1 MHTERQNMMGGPI
14 VKKLLSNLVLVLLV
28 SSLAHS
34 QVARP
39 GGRPI
44 RRPPIDPKL
53 PGKQQPTTEVTYQ
66 RACIAVGGQGTVL
79 VSTDDGATWQVRNM
93 GVNATFGGVAHLN
106 KLKFLA
112 VGTHRIHRSADAGA
126 SWTQSTFQKL
136 TPDVVQTF
144 KGIATDGSTR
154 VVAVGQFPK
163 PGSGAILDK
172 GMIQYSTDGGATFK
186 IAVPEVNGPL
196 ATVAYTQDNRF
207 VAAGG
212 CLLMYSTDG
221 GATWNKAAYTNT
233 NIIYRRPN
241 NTSLP
246 APIWNIADIV
256 ASKNGRVIAV
266 GGGSFNIL
274 NMPGVAYY
282 SDDGGLSWN
291 DTNYSEKPL
300 YIKGVA
306 TNEQGVWMAVGTN
319 IGQYIRSTDNG
330 VSWTKFTDISTGNLW
345 LGSIIHVDGNKWL
358 AIGAQGMMVA
368 TSDNGTTWTT
378 VNTGNQIG
386 TYDIVCAAVK

>member
-1 MHTERQNMMGGPI
+1 M
-14 VKKLLSNLVLVLLV
+14 KKLLSNLVLVLLV

-112 VGTHRIHRSADAGA
+112 VGTHRIHSSADAGA

-163 PGSGAILDK
+163 PASGAILDK

-196 ATVAYTQDNRF
+196 ATVAYTGDNRF

-212 CLLMYSTDG
+212 GLLMYSTDG
-221 GATWNKAAYTNT
+221 GATWSNAAYTNT

-256 ASKNGRVIAV
+256 ASTNGRVIAV

-274 NMPGVAYY
+274 YMPGVAYY
-282 SDDGGLSWN
+282 SSDGGLSWN
-291 DTNYSEKPL
+291 DTNYSDKPN

-306 TNEQGVWMAVGTN
+306 TNKQGMWIAVGTN
-319 IGQYIRSTDNG
+319 IGQYIKSTDNG
-330 VSWTKFTDISTGNLW
+330 ASWSEFTDISTGNLW
-345 LGSIIHVDGNKWL
+345 LGSIAHVEGSKWL
-358 AIGAQGMMVA
+358 AIGANGIMVV
-368 TSDNGTTWTT
+368 TSDNGATWTT

-386 TYDIVCAAVK
+386 MYDIVCAAVK

>member
-1 MHTERQNMMGGPI
+1 MMGGP
-14 VKKLLSNLVLVLLV
+14 VMKKLLSHLVLVLLV

-44 RRPPIDPKL
+44 RRPPIDLKL
-53 PGKQQPTTEVTYQ
+53 PGQQPPTTEVTYE
-66 RACIAVGGQGTVL
+66 RACIAVGARGTVL

-93 GVNATFGGVAHLN
+93 GVDATFFGVAQLN

-112 VGTHRIHRSADAGA
+112 AGIHRIHSSADAGA
-126 SWTQSTFQKL
+126 SWTQSPFEKL
-136 TPDVVQTF
+136 NPDVLQTF

-154 VVAVGQFPK
+154 VVAVGHWPK
-163 PGSGAILDK
+163 AMSGAIRDR
-172 GMIQYSTDGGATFK
+172 GVIQYSTDGGATFK
-186 IAVPEVNGPL
+186 IAVPELNGPL
-196 ATVAYTQDNRF
+196 ATVAYTGNNRF

-212 CLLMYSTDG
+212 GLLMYSTDG
-221 GATWNKAAYTNT
+221 GATWSNAAYTNT
-233 NIIYRRPN
+233 NTIYRRPN
-241 NTSLP
+241 NTTLP

-256 ASKNGRVIAV
+256 ASTNGRVIAV

-306 TNEQGVWMAVGTN
+306 TNEQGMWMAVGTN
-319 IGQYIRSTDNG
+319 IGQYIKSTDNG

-368 TSDNGTTWTT
+368 TSDNGTTWTA
-378 VNTGNQIG
+378 VNTGNPNG
-386 TYDIVCAAVK
+386 LYDIVCAAVK